1 MELYKDLKPLLHG
14 GGGLNSAD
22 RAVVAPFGKI
32 IKGAKMTTEKL
43 ICLRVLGTT
52 DTVILSAYVKDS
64 LPMLQQWLNES
75 MASNN
80 VDVRSPVK
88 GYVSTYAYTHSTPIT
103 VAGWLYGGP
112 TLANIGHRR
121 RRESAG
127 PRRSPAHAHNHAWV
141 SLPTTVYHH

>member
-14 GGGLNSAD
+14 SGGLNSAD
-22 RAVVAPFGKI
+22 PAVVAPFGNI

-88 GYVSTYAYTHSTPIT
+88 FKGICVNLWHTRTVHPKRWRVGYT
-103 VAGWLYGGP
+103 
-112 TLANIGHRR
+112 
-121 RRESAG
+121 SA
-127 PRRSPAHAHNHAWV
+127 PRWPQHW
-141 SLPTTVYHH
+141 T